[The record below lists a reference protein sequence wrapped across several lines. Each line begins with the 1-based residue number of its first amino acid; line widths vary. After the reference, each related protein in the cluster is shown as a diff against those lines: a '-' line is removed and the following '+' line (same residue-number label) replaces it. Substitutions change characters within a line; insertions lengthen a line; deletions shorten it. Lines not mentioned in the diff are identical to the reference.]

1 MNINNQGARPN
12 YQSSILPLSYLRNK
26 GSSHA
31 TPRDLEREARHERW
45 IGGAYLDLAEI
56 TERQSS
62 IHILSSSYVIIE
74 LDPTVDFEQPRALYA
89 NVMNDTD
96 RAHLVSNIVDH
107 VRGVK
112 SPEIKTKIRE
122 FFLSIVAL

>member
-1 MNINNQGARPN
+1 M
-12 YQSSILPLSYLRNK
+12 
-26 GSSHA
+26 
-31 TPRDLEREARHERW
+31 
-45 IGGAYLDLAEI
+45 DLAEI